1 MQCPFCKET
10 IQEGAIKCRHCGSML
25 NAAAQSNQPVYQ
37 QPSQQSYASKP
48 MEVWQA
54 ALIGV
59 GILGVV
65 FFIPIPIQ
73 LTIAVIIG
81 VSIWVG
87 IDAKKIGTEKYKS
100 PIFPTHPVTLA
111 ICCAIL
117 FAIAFPSY
125 LHLKSCIKAG
135 TAKLK

>member
-25 NAAAQSNQPVYQ
+25 NAAAPSSQPAYQ
-37 QPSQQSYASKP
+37 QPSPQTYATSKP

-54 ALIGV
+54 VLIGV
-59 GILGVV
+59 GILGAS
-65 FFIPIPIQ
+65 FFLPMQ
-73 LTIAVIIG
+73 LTIAAIIG

-100 PIFPTHPVTLA
+100 PIFPTQPVTLA
-111 ICCAIL
+111 ICNAIL

-125 LHLKSCIKAG
+125 LHLKSCINAG